1 MGMPGIPY
9 VLEYVK
15 NILNIRYAR
24 NTLSTILAHWHI
36 RTQSTIVCQEY
47 QKHMGMLGI
56 PYVLE
61 YIRNILSTRYARNT
75 LSTICTRNIKYHS
88 MPESLGLW
96 VCQAYLMCWNMCW
109 NILYKRYARNT
120 LCKMLV
126 SIFFIYIKLLCFI
139 IFKTIASQCSSYHIV
154 PHYSHLVGKS
164 KMTVYIHKYD
174 RRSCKHRYF

>member
-1 MGMPGIPY
+1 MHNFSTLAYKNTKHNSMPGIS
-9 VLEYVK
+9 K
-15 NILNIRYAR
+15 AHGYAR
-24 NTLSTILAHWHI
+24 HTLCAGICEEHI
-36 RTQSTIVCQEY
+36 EHKVCQEYLKHSTIVCQEY
-47 QKHMGMLGI
+47 QKHMGMPGI

-75 LSTICTRNIKYHS
+75 LSTICTRNIKYNS
-88 MPESLGLW
+88 MPENLGLW
-96 VCQAYLMCWNMCW
+96 VCQAYLMCW

-164 KMTVYIHKYD
+164 KMTVYTQI
-174 RRSCKHRYF
+174 

>member
-1 MGMPGIPY
+1 MPGIPY

-47 QKHMGMLGI
+47 QKHMGMPGI

-75 LSTICTRNIKYHS
+75 LSTICTRNIKYNS

-96 VCQAYLMCWNMCW
+96 VIQAYLMCW